1 MVQSFSNQTP
11 NGYGSVSRLGMT
23 NNGRVVYQVADGSG
37 QQAVKLSVAQ
47 QDCDKFEKSYRD
59 IMESAPKLQ
68 RYAQTT
74 SPEKMQK
81 KQKSAKWIVGGC
93 GLLGGIIP
101 LLKCK
106 PKGFWGHV
114 GALGLTLLSTGVG
127 LVGGMFVASKM
138 VTPPG
143 AMQFSK
149 ATQTLSKLDIQPVQ
163 E

>member
-1 MVQSFSNQTP
+1 
-11 NGYGSVSRLGMT
+11 
-23 NNGRVVYQVADGSG
+23 
-37 QQAVKLSVAQ
+37 
-47 QDCDKFEKSYRD
+47 
-59 IMESAPKLQ
+59 MESAPKLQ

-74 SPEKMQK
+74 SPEKMRK

-93 GLLGGIIP
+93 GLVGASIP
-101 LLKCK
+101 MLKMK
-106 PKGFWGHV
+106 PLGFWGHL

-149 ATQTLSKLDIQPVQ
+149 ATQTLSKLVIQPVK